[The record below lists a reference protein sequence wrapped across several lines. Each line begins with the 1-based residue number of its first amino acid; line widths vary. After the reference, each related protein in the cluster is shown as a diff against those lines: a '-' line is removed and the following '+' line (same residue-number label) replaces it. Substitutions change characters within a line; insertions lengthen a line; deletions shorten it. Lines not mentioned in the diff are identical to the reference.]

1 MTIYF
6 SMAAFAL
13 ATSITPGPV
22 NIVAFANGAQ
32 VGFYASLRHVT
43 GATVGFTLLL
53 ILVGL
58 GLNQILIRWP
68 GLTAAILWAGVL
80 FLLYMAYQLAVDS
93 GQWQQDQHTKRPS
106 YWYGAGLQWLNPK
119 AWLAATAGMG
129 AFVGD
134 SGEGLLWQFALI
146 YFVIC
151 YASVAIWVCAG
162 SMLSRFLQR
171 AHIVR
176 YFNRLMALL
185 LVLSA
190 SYLVVE
196 GV

>member
-22 NIVAFANGAQ
+22 NIVAFTNGAQ

-58 GLNQILIRWP
+58 GLNQVLTWWP
-68 GLTAAILWAGVL
+68 GLTAVILWAGVV

-93 GQWQQDQHTKRPS
+93 GQWQPDQGMKRPS

-134 SGEGLLWQFALI
+134 SNGERLWLFALI

-151 YASVAIWVCAG
+151 YVSVAMWAYAG
-162 SMLSRFLQR
+162 TMLSRFLQR
-171 AHIVR
+171 AQTVQ

-190 SYLVVE
+190 SYLLAE